1 MKLPK
6 QRCRQRRGPRTEPGY
21 FNMKAEE
28 EEDKAKEMQEKPLK
42 SEKSQVCG
50 RLAGQTKNMFQ
61 GEKVIR

>member
-1 MKLPK
+1 
-6 QRCRQRRGPRTEPGY
+6 
-21 FNMKAEE
+21 MKAEE